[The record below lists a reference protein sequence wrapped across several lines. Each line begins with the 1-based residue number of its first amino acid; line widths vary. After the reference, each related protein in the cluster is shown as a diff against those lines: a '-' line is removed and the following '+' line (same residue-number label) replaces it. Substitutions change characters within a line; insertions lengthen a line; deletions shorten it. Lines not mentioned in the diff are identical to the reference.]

1 MTKFNVVIN
10 PFSQKILVWARVNKI
25 ACDVVLDW
33 DFDTYAF
40 RTSVWQTF
48 EMEGKRFAINIEYE
62 DELSVAVY
70 DDGDGIASPY
80 PTTFKL
86 THKDEF

>member
-33 DFDTYAF
+33 DFDIYA
-40 RTSVWQTF
+40 WQTF
-48 EMEGKRFAINIEYE
+48 EMGGKRFAIHITYE
-62 DELSVAVY
+62 DELSVGVY
-70 DDGDGIASPY
+70 DDNNYDIASPY